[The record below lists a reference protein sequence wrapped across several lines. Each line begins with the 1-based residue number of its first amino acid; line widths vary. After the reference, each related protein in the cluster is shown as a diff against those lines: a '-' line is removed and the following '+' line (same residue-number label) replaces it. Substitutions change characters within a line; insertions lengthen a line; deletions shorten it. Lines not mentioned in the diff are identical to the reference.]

1 MVVVSKRVGIESAGR
16 EWADAPL
23 RFYLL
28 GNPSVS
34 KRDRGRERELAERVD
49 SLAEK

>member
-1 MVVVSKRVGIESAGR
+1 MGIESAGR
-16 EWADAPL
+16 EWADKPL

-34 KRDRGRERELAERVD
+34 KRDRGRERELAERAD
-49 SLAEK
+49 ALTK